1 MRQLPPLP
9 GLGAKLEQGWS
20 RRQVLAMLAGG
31 TWSLLSS
38 CISSNVS
45 QPIMDTCVSQMAL
58 CSPTSVVGSS
68 SPTQI
73 FWYAEPDPKGIFK
86 TLVDTFNALGFGV
99 QVTLAAQGSSTDA
112 YHQWLRQQLKA
123 GRETPQIFSLDIIY
137 TAEFAEQHW
146 LVSLDELLCQSDSEQ
161 YLQTAL
167 TAASYPTSEGRLW
180 ALPLHS
186 DVGLLFCRS
195 DIPYAAG
202 ESLPPSS
209 WKQLSAMAREA
220 QAKQSVTG
228 VLPGWGYLWQDARY
242 EGLVCNALEVFSGYG
257 AQLLAEDS
265 GQQDK
270 RPTYQVIVE
279 HYRDQLEQ
287 ALGDMVSWVQGPGA
301 ITPLQSLES
310 TGGMWGLDEPLT
322 IAHFNQ
328 GIAAFM
334 RNWPYAYNQLDIRGL
349 GSQAHTQRVAV
360 YPLPGAT
367 RPCIGGWQVAINAH
381 ASPRERA
388 AALTFARWLLCDSAQ
403 KALAG
408 SQNYLPVLK
417 EIYNDPGLQANVPFY
432 SGLWQMIEERGQLR
446 PRLAQYA
453 QFSSAV
459 QAAVYSALLG
469 ERHPAE
475 AITQLGQQ
483 LHALLG

>member
-1 MRQLPPLP
+1 MRQLPQLS
-9 GLGAKLEQGWS
+9 GLSAKFEQGWS
-20 RRQVLAMLAGG
+20 RRQLLAALAGG

-38 CISSNVS
+38 CVSGNVS
-45 QPIMDTCVSQMAL
+45 QPIMGACSSQVAL
-58 CSPTSVVGSS
+58 CSPTGGVDSS

-73 FWYAEPDPKGIFK
+73 FWSAEPDPKGIFK

-99 QVTLAAQGSSTDA
+99 QVTLVAQESSTDD

-123 GRETPQIFSLDIIY
+123 GREVPQVFSLDIIY
-137 TAEFAEQHW
+137 TAEFAERHW
-146 LVSLDELLCQSDSEQ
+146 LVSLDELLCQSDGEQ

-167 TAASYPTSEGRLW
+167 TAASYPTAGGRLW

-195 DIPYAAG
+195 DIPYATG

-209 WKQLSAMAREA
+209 WRQLSAMAREA
-220 QAKQSVTG
+220 QAKQSVTA
-228 VLPGWGYLWQDARY
+228 VLPGWGYLWQNARY

-257 AQLLAEDS
+257 AQLVAEDDD
-265 GQQDK
+265 QQDK
-270 RPTYQVIVE
+270 RPTYRVVVE
-279 HYRDQLEQ
+279 RYRDQLEQ
-287 ALGDMVSWVQGPGA
+287 ALGEMVSWVQGPGA
-301 ITPLQSLES
+301 ITPLQALES
-310 TGGMWGLDEPLT
+310 TGDIQGLDEPLT

-334 RNWPYAYNQLDIRGL
+334 RNWPYAYNQLDVRGL
-349 GSQAHTQRVAV
+349 GSQVHAHQVAV

-381 ASPRERA
+381 TPPRERA

-417 EIYNDPGLQANVPFY
+417 AIYDDPELQANLPFY
-432 SGLWQMIEERGQLR
+432 SGLRDMIEGRGQLR
-446 PRLAQYA
+446 PRLTQYA

-459 QAAVYSALLG
+459 QAAVYGALRGEHSPVEAIALL
-469 ERHPAE
+469 ERDLH
-475 AITQLGQQ
+475 TVLG
-483 LHALLG
+483 